1 MRSTLELGYNTDMG
15 KLAIPEYGRNIHK
28 MVEHAIK
35 IQDKDERQKCVNVIV
50 KVMDLINPNTKT
62 TNNIEE
68 HAQKLWAHLHIIAN
82 FELDVESPYKK
93 PEKELYQSKPEEVP
107 YPSNAIKF
115 KHYGKIMEDMVK
127 AATELKEG
135 EDKEKLV
142 KHIANLLKT
151 SYLQWNRDSVSDGL
165 IIKQL
170 EDLSGGKLTISAE
183 KLRDTDDILKAFK
196 KKKTTNSKS
205 YPKNKNRRKYN
216 GSF

>member
-1 MRSTLELGYNTDMG
+1 
-15 KLAIPEYGRNIHK
+15 
-28 MVEHAIK
+28 
-35 IQDKDERQKCVNVIV
+35 
-50 KVMDLINPNTKT
+50 
-62 TNNIEE
+62 
-68 HAQKLWAHLHIIAN
+68 
-82 FELDVESPYKK
+82 
-93 PEKELYQSKPEEVP
+93 
-107 YPSNAIKF
+107 
-115 KHYGKIMEDMVK
+115 MEDMVK

-170 EDLSGGKLTISAE
+170 EDLSGGKLTITSD
-183 KLRDTDDILKAFK
+183 KLRDTNDIVKAFK
-196 KKKTTNSKS
+196 KKKTNNSKN

>member
-1 MRSTLELGYNTDMG
+1 
-15 KLAIPEYGRNIHK
+15 
-28 MVEHAIK
+28 
-35 IQDKDERQKCVNVIV
+35 
-50 KVMDLINPNTKT
+50 MDLINPKTK
-62 TNNIEE
+62 NNNNSEE
-68 HAQKLWAHLHIIAN
+68 HAQKLWSHLHIMSN

-170 EDLSGGKLTISAE
+170 EDLSGGKLTITSD
-183 KLRDTDDILKAFK
+183 KLRDTNDIVKAFK
-196 KKKTTNSKS
+196 KKKTNNSKN

>member
-1 MRSTLELGYNTDMG
+1 
-15 KLAIPEYGRNIHK
+15 
-28 MVEHAIK
+28 
-35 IQDKDERQKCVNVIV
+35 
-50 KVMDLINPNTKT
+50 
-62 TNNIEE
+62 
-68 HAQKLWAHLHIIAN
+68 
-82 FELDVESPYKK
+82 
-93 PEKELYQSKPEEVP
+93 
-107 YPSNAIKF
+107 
-115 KHYGKIMEDMVK
+115 MVK

-170 EDLSGGKLTISAE
+170 EDLSDGKLTISAE

-196 KKKTTNSKS
+196 KKKTTNSKN

>member
-1 MRSTLELGYNTDMG
+1 
-15 KLAIPEYGRNIHK
+15 
-28 MVEHAIK
+28 
-35 IQDKDERQKCVNVIV
+35 
-50 KVMDLINPNTKT
+50 
-62 TNNIEE
+62 
-68 HAQKLWAHLHIIAN
+68 
-82 FELDVESPYKK
+82 
-93 PEKELYQSKPEEVP
+93 
-107 YPSNAIKF
+107 
-115 KHYGKIMEDMVK
+115 MEDMVK

-170 EDLSGGKLTISAE
+170 EDLSAGKLTITSD
-183 KLRDTDDILKAFK
+183 KLRDTNDIVKAFK
-196 KKKTTNSKS
+196 KKKSNNNKN